1 MMKKVNVEVNVLIN
15 DMKKDTEEIIKN
27 QERISHTLDGLMDD
41 KSRRQFE
48 EIKKLTPDEQ
58 RKWATETINK
68 IAEQYREYI
77 KGGDYIG

>member
-1 MMKKVNVEVNVLIN
+1 MKKVNVEVNVLIE
-15 DMKKDTEEIIKN
+15 DMKKDMEEIIKN

-77 KGGDYIG
+77 KEGDYIG

>member
-27 QERISHTLDGLMDD
+27 QENITKILEGLL
-41 KSRRQFE
+41 SE
-48 EIKKLTPDEQ
+48 ESKRELEEFYKLPPEEQ
-58 RKWATETINK
+58 RRLN
-68 IAEQYREYI
+68 AENIERMTKEFRVNI